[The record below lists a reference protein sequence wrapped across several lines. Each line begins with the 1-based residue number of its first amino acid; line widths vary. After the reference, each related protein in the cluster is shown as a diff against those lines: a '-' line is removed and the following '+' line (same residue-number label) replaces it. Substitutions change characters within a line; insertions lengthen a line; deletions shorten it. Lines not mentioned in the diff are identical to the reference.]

1 MSGLEEQRKLYDK
14 LQKTINNKGN
24 VADLLKG
31 ASKDDLLK
39 ILTDT
44 DIIEDV
50 SSGKKCTVTPLGLA
64 IILDRQQS
72 IEAILDA
79 AIGQGILQ
87 KVLTTANITV
97 KLSDGMEYTVTPLGL
112 AISFHNQKSIEAI
125 LDAAIGQG
133 EVFAGIEK
141 DDRGKIKTILKEA
154 GNQDMLDKISQVE
167 KDISDN
173 RAAKGNSTS
182 DESATT
188 EQATNKAIMI
198 GVVCGVIAGLAV
210 GIGCGVAN
218 VGLSMLVIA
227 SIAVVAALAVGLA
240 AYGIAYAI
248 SKPNTKVDK
257 TKAIQVDENI
267 QKVPS

>member
-1 MSGLEEQRKLYDK
+1 M
-14 LQKTINNKGN
+14 
-24 VADLLKG
+24 
-31 ASKDDLLK
+31 
-39 ILTDT
+39 
-44 DIIEDV
+44 

-72 IEAILDA
+72 IEAILDVA
-79 AIGQGILQ
+79 VGQGILQ

-112 AISFHNQKSIEAI
+112 TISFHNQKSIEAI
-125 LDAAIGQG
+125 LGAAIGQG
-133 EVFAGIEK
+133 ILKEVFAGIEK
-141 DDRGKIKTILKEA
+141 DNRGKIKTILKEA

-198 GVVCGVIAGLAV
+198 SVVCGVIAGLAV

-248 SKPNTKVDK
+248 SKPSTKVDERNTSK
-257 TKAIQVDENI
+257 WRYAESNFLT
-267 QKVPS
+267 